1 MKFVEALR
9 IAKDQPADAIPFR
22 VALACGFTPLHLQTF
37 LAAHAQRR
45 LPDRKVEVATGLFG
59 GLPEAVESWAE
70 SPADA
75 AAIALEWADLDPRL
89 QYRQLGGWSP
99 ADLSDI
105 VKVLESQTRRLAG
118 AIRNLPTALRLVL
131 SLPTLP
137 LPPAFFTP
145 GWQASE
151 AELSLRQAVME
162 LGRAAASRANVAVV
176 SMQHL
181 DRVSPPGAR
190 FDLRG
195 ELLTGLP
202 YTLEHA
208 DALGAALAELL
219 LPPPPKKGL
228 ITDLD
233 DTLWNGIIGDAGAD
247 GVSWDLANHSQ
258 IHGLY
263 QQTLRALAAQGALVA
278 VASKNDLAMV
288 RQAFARPDMLLR
300 EENVFPLEVH
310 WNAKSGSVGRIL
322 KTWNIAADSVV
333 YVDDSPMELAEVEQA
348 HPGIHCIRFPKD
360 DYSNAEAFLRELRN
374 LFGKTRVT
382 EEDALRLNSIRQS
395 EALQQIAESGGS
407 APEEFLAQMRARV
420 TVDFERAANDPRVL
434 ELVNKTNQFNLNGV
448 RFTEADWRKQLSRP
462 GAFAASIAYEDKF
475 GPLGKIAVTMGTR
488 EGDVV
493 RLNAW
498 VMSCRAF
505 SRRIE
510 HQCLRIL
517 FDRFAAES
525 IEFDF
530 AATPKNGPLQDFFA
544 WLLEKRE
551 GNAAVSRQAF
561 DEKCPVLS
569 HTVTDAA
576 SPKPE
581 PATIV
586 SAE

>member
-9 IAKDQPADAIPFR
+9 IAKDQPTDVARFR

-37 LAAHAQRR
+37 LAAHVQRR

-59 GLPEAVESWAE
+59 GLPEAAESWAK
-70 SPADA
+70 SPGDV

-99 ADLSDI
+99 ADLADI
-105 VKVLESQTRRLAG
+105 VKVVESQTRRLES
-118 AIRNLPTALRLVL
+118 AIRNLPGALRVAL

-145 GWQASE
+145 GCQASE
-151 AELSLRQAVME
+151 AELGLRQAVID
-162 LGRAAASRANVAVV
+162 LGRAAAQRVNVAVV
-176 SMQHL
+176 STQHL
-181 DRVSPPGAR
+181 DRVSPPASR

-202 YTLEHA
+202 YTMEHA

-247 GVSWDLANHSQ
+247 GVSWDLASHGQ

-263 QQTLRALAAQGALVA
+263 QQTLRALAAQGALIA
-278 VASKNDLAMV
+278 VASKNDVALV

-322 KTWNIAADSVV
+322 KTWNVAADSVV

-360 DYSNAEAFLRELRN
+360 DYANAEAFLRELRN
-374 LFGKTRVT
+374 LFGKSRVT

-395 EALQQIAESGGS
+395 EAFQQIAESGGS

-420 TVDFERAANDPRVL
+420 TVDFERAGNDPRAL
-434 ELVNKTNQFNLNGV
+434 ELINKTNQFNLNGV
-448 RFTEADWRKQLSRP
+448 RLTEADWHKQLARP

-475 GPLGKIAVTMGTR
+475 GPLGKIAVMLGTR

-493 RLNAW
+493 RLRAW

-505 SRRIE
+505 ARRIE
-510 HQCLRIL
+510 YQCLRIL
-517 FDRFAAES
+517 FDRFGAES

-530 AATPKNGPLQDFFA
+530 AATPKNGPLQDFFG
-544 WLLEKRE
+544 WLLDGRE
-551 GNAAVSRQAF
+551 GEATVSRQAF
-561 DEKCPVLS
+561 DQKCPVLY
-569 HTVTDAA
+569 HTVTGPA

-581 PATIV
+581 PAAIV